1 MAKIKNTY
9 NQKNHLIK
17 VFAFIFIFWFILSG
31 LTSPLMIFLGL
42 LSAAFVMY
50 IVNKMDLID
59 HEISMHNFD
68 ITNLTLYFFWL
79 IKEIT
84 ISNLKVCFYI
94 INPKKDTAPEIIKIK
109 STQKSD
115 LAHVLYANSIT
126 LTPGTVTLDVD
137 NETFTVHVLDKT
149 FKDSLLSNTMNS
161 KVMHTEKSLENIK
174 GK

>member
-94 INPKKDTAPEIIKIK
+94 INPKKDTAPEIIKEP
-109 STQKSD
+109 SPC
-115 LAHVLYANSIT
+115 L
-126 LTPGTVTLDVD
+126 
-137 NETFTVHVLDKT
+137 
-149 FKDSLLSNTMNS
+149 
-161 KVMHTEKSLENIK
+161 
-174 GK
+174 